1 MFQIWAKNK
10 KKSPAA
16 EQSQVRKLKEIG
28 DLGTRLCRCN
38 SSHVRCIVSSEAPT
52 SPPRLPRCTAWPLSL
67 HLSSRSWHLV
77 RLAGGHHR
85 LRDLSIMFPG
95 EFLLRD
101 WDLDCD
107 TLSLFFFISRSYADF
122 GGTCGET
129 FVFFDKL
136 VETFV
141 DLLYDSQSR
150 DMNRFQ
156 A

>member
-1 MFQIWAKNK
+1 MAGFSAIAPPCMVAGPNGLVLKKNFQIQVKFKICFKFGLK
-10 KKSPAA
+10 KKTPAA

-107 TLSLFFFISRSYADF
+107 TLSLFFYLPF
-122 GGTCGET
+122 
-129 FVFFDKL
+129 L
-136 VETFV
+136 
-141 DLLYDSQSR
+141 
-150 DMNRFQ
+150 
-156 A
+156 